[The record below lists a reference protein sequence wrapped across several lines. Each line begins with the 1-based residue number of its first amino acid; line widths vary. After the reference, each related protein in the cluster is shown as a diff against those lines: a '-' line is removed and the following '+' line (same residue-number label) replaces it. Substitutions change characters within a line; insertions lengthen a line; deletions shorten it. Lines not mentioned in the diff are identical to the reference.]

1 MKVLFVAGTFDDN
14 GGKPS
19 GYMQKLAEYLRE
31 DIMEEDIFCVKA
43 KEFIEYNGGSW
54 EKMLVE
60 VFPKLAKMPDIV
72 FWFADVPNDK
82 VKLVDKIKAV
92 SPKSLLVI
100 SKNNMDSKYS
110 IHGLVGKMLKLHANL
125 MLEISGNRS
134 KILASIYDP
143 LGNCFL
149 RNEEDI
155 VTTGLDLML
164 RIQQIM
170 NYRRVGSECIGE
182 AVEIPNEEVFFNLSK
197 TYASKFHEL
206 VHTDNKDRFLGNLS
220 FRCEN
225 GFPSFRSG
233 DKIYVSKRN
242 VDKRDIGRD
251 GFVCV
256 DSGMLN
262 QDSMSLKYYGNN
274 KPSVDSPIHVML
286 YNTYPNLRYI
296 MHSHV
301 YIAGI
306 PTTKEVIPC
315 GCTEEAYVIS
325 DMVGKKLRDF
335 CMVNLNGHG
344 SIVLASDVKY
354 LEDIKYVAR
363 EIPTIQY

>member
-1 MKVLFVAGTFDDN
+1 MVGTMKILFVAGTFDDN

-19 GYMQKLAEYLRE
+19 GYMQKMANSIKKGLC
-31 DIMEEDIFCVKA
+31 DDQ
-43 KEFIEYNGGSW
+43 EFIEYNGGSW

-60 VFPKLAKMPDIV
+60 VFPKVAQMPELIY
-72 FWFADVPNDK
+72 WFADISNDK
-82 VKLVDKIKAV
+82 VKLVDKIKAI
-92 SPKSLLVI
+92 SPKSLLII

-125 MLEISGNRS
+125 MLEISGS
-134 KILASIYDP
+134 KDKILASIYDP
-143 LGNCFL
+143 LGNCFSK
-149 RNEEDI
+149 NEDD
-155 VTTGLDLML
+155 VFTVSLDLTM
-164 RIQQIM
+164 RIQDIM
-170 NYRRVGSECIGE
+170 SYGRIGSECIGD
-182 AVEIPNEEVFFNLSK
+182 AVEIPNEEEFFNISK
-197 TYASKFHEL
+197 IYANKFHEL
-206 VHTDNKDRFLGNLS
+206 VHADNKDRFLGNLS

-233 DKIYVSKRN
+233 DNIYVSKRN
-242 VDKRDIGRD
+242 VDKRDIGID

-256 DSGMLN
+256 DRGMLN
-262 QDSMSLKYYGNN
+262 HDSVSLKYYGNN

-286 YNTYPNLRYI
+286 YNQYDNLRYI

-306 PTTKEVIPC
+306 PITKGVIPC
-315 GCTEEAYVIS
+315 GCTEEVYAIE

-344 SIVLASDVKY
+344 SIVLASDVKH
-354 LEDIKYVAR
+354 LTDIKYVAR